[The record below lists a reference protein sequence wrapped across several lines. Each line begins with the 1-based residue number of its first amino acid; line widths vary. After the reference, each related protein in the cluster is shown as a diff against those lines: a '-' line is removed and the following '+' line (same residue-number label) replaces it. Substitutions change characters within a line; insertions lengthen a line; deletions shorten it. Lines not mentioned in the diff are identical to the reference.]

1 MYINQRLA
9 ISVNTQNFPYPQ
21 KESCSICA
29 YFLKVCRR
37 LCSRPCWMEWR
48 SEERCHWHPQNRLQ
62 SSTVYRAPGH
72 LSSSSRMRPTLV
84 VCNNVSVLVQ
94 LASSC
99 CAEEKTQVFTV
110 HDDQV
115 IMKVKVELTSGRKI
129 VREIKKKKS
138 FSLEL
143 LFALYFTQV
152 YIRFF
157 VLCQV
162 WLNKMLCIRRFL
174 KLFSILFEEE
184 QFSTIWTFLNS
195 RSGENLISNVNIFS
209 DFIVIQACINSE
221 NFEPPL
227 PPYPRML
234 CKKSGWNW
242 QAQFGYENVINALLA
257 HLSKDEESCADRL
270 LSGPIADFRVA
281 VGTPFF
287 SEIIYKP

>member
-1 MYINQRLA
+1 MYINQHLA
-9 ISVNTQNFPYPQ
+9 ISVNTQNVPYPQ

-110 HDDQV
+110 HGR
-115 IMKVKVELTSGRKI
+115 SGNHESESRINFRQKNSAGNF
-129 VREIKKKKS
+129 KKNS

-221 NFEPPL
+221 NFETPL
-227 PPYPRML
+227 SPYPRML

-242 QAQFGYENVINALLA
+242 QAQFGYIWKC
-257 HLSKDEESCADRL
+257 HQC
-270 LSGPIADFRVA
+270 
-281 VGTPFF
+281 TF
-287 SEIIYKP
+287 SSPK